1 MKTTTWCAA
10 AAAGLVLAACG
21 SGAGTGGGEPDARA
35 AVDSP
40 DPAVR
45 TVQWL
50 FQPDAGERPP
60 LDSLLDALAR
70 SEGGP
75 DLRHGGELH
84 RFGARGRYLLAASR
98 AADASPG
105 REDLVD
111 ALEPGGG
118 RGYGEPFRVPGSAEF
133 ANPFTVAR
141 IEDFD
146 GDGAADLAY
155 CTEGTEESGGT
166 PGVVGYR
173 AGRWYGIQTPR
184 TASLCR

>member
-1 MKTTTWCAA
+1 MRPPGWGAA
-10 AAAGLVLAACG
+10 AAAALVLAACG
-21 SGAGTGGGEPDARA
+21 SGAGAGGGEPDPPA

-40 DPAVR
+40 APAVR

-50 FQPDAGERPP
+50 FQPEAGERPP

-75 DLRHGGELH
+75 DLRHGGELY
-84 RFGARGRYLLAASR
+84 RFGARGRYLLVGSR
-98 AADASPG
+98 SADAG
-105 REDLVD
+105 REYLVY
-111 ALEPGGG
+111 ALEPAGG
-118 RGYGEPFRVPGSAEF
+118 RGYGEPYRVPGSAEF

-146 GDGAADLAY
+146 GDGAADLAF

-173 AGRWYGIQTPR
+173 AGRWYRVETPR
-184 TASLCR
+184 AAALCR